1 MHCCLCFIE
10 DLSEKTKVLYGG
22 MKNCC
27 SVFAN
32 VKKTVYLSSEVIK
45 LSVKRLDKF
54 CIIVD

>member
-1 MHCCLCFIE
+1 M
-10 DLSEKTKVLYGG
+10 KKVKVLYGG